1 VAKKEIRDGVE
12 VVWAYRPDDRSK
24 QGKTE
29 TLERDVADMK
39 VREGLARYAEAKP
52 AADDDSGASEKVDP
66 GTIVTDA
73 TTGRSTKVA
82 GSGPK

>member
-1 VAKKEIRDGVE
+1 VAKIRDGVD

-29 TLERDVADMK
+29 TLPRDVADMK
-39 VREGLARYAEAKP
+39 VREGLARYVEAEPEAEAADV
-52 AADDDSGASEKVDP
+52 AAAKVDP

-73 TTGRSTKVA
+73 GTGKSTKVA
-82 GSGPK
+82 GTGGSK